1 MPGGVN
7 SPVRAFN
14 LVGGQAVVID
24 SLKGCCVWDT
34 DGNEYVNYV
43 GSWGHADDDE
53 ISVGSCSLAETM
65 KKGTSFGT
73 PCLSENVLAETKHPW
88 ALPVP
93 FTEWQRSSNLGDV
106 TDPFLV
112 KDGSGVATLGLPH
125 SSGVPEAA
133 TSETL
138 NNDIS
143 AVENNFKRNKGEPA
157 AIILEPLAITG
168 ELVQGILDAGKRT
181 GHAICGGPVHN
192 LDNAKKSVTAKFAR
206 FFYWGMLEEGVY
218 FAPS

>member
-43 GSWGHADDDE
+43 GSWSHADDDE
-53 ISVGSCSLAETM
+53 VLPALAETM

-73 PCLSENVLAETKHPW
+73 PCLSENVLAET
-88 ALPVP
+88 
-93 FTEWQRSSNLGDV
+93 
-106 TDPFLV
+106 
-112 KDGSGVATLGLPH
+112 DGSGVATLGLPH

-143 AVENNFKRNKGEPA
+143 AVENNFKRVFWSNSQFNNREE
-157 AIILEPLAITG
+157 IL
-168 ELVQGILDAGKRT
+168 
-181 GHAICGGPVHN
+181 GGGLPVG
-192 LDNAKKSVTAKFAR
+192 SIWR
-206 FFYWGMLEEGVY
+206 EEGDYGDGGTNRANVPGWDLEWEPTGNDSRQLKEPGTY
-218 FAPS
+218 DA

>member
-1 MPGGVN
+1 M
-7 SPVRAFN
+7 
-14 LVGGQAVVID
+14 
-24 SLKGCCVWDT
+24 
-34 DGNEYVNYV
+34 
-43 GSWGHADDDE
+43 
-53 ISVGSCSLAETM
+53 
-65 KKGTSFGT
+65 
-73 PCLSENVLAETKHPW
+73 
-88 ALPVP
+88 PVP

-125 SSGVPEAA
+125 SFGVPEAA

-138 NNDIS
+138 NNDVS
-143 AVENNFKRNKGEPA
+143 AVENNFKSNKGEPA
-157 AIILEPLAITG
+157 AIILEPLAVVVYLLVAYGGRREIMEMVAPTEPMYQG

-206 FFYWGMLEEGVY
+206 FFYWGMLEESVY

>member
-1 MPGGVN
+1 MHKRQGKSPAHPNLTPGCEN

-24 SLKGCCVWDT
+24 SVKGCCVWDT

-53 ISVGSCSLAETM
+53 VLAALAETM

-73 PCLSENVLAETKHPW
+73 PCLSENVLAEMVIAAVPSIKMKHAW

-93 FTEWQRSSNLGDV
+93 FTEWQRSSNLGNV

-125 SSGVPEAA
+125 SSGVRG
-133 TSETL
+133 SH
-138 NNDIS
+138 
-143 AVENNFKRNKGEPA
+143 F
-157 AIILEPLAITG
+157 
-168 ELVQGILDAGKRT
+168 
-181 GHAICGGPVHN
+181 
-192 LDNAKKSVTAKFAR
+192 
-206 FFYWGMLEEGVY
+206 
-218 FAPS
+218 

>member
-43 GSWGHADDDE
+43 GSWSHADDDE
-53 ISVGSCSLAETM
+53 VLAALAETM
-65 KKGTSFGT
+65 MKGTSFGT
-73 PCLSENVLAETKHPW
+73 PRLSENVLAETVI
-88 ALPVP
+88 AAVP
-93 FTEWQRSSNLGDV
+93 SI
-106 TDPFLV
+106 
-112 KDGSGVATLGLPH
+112 KMDGSGVATLGLPY

-143 AVENNFKRNKGEPA
+143 AVENNFKRVFWSNSQFNNNREEILGGGLPVGSIWRKEGDYGDGGTNRANVPGWDLEWEPTGNDSRQ
-157 AIILEPLAITG
+157 LKEPGTY
-168 ELVQGILDAGKRT
+168 DA
-181 GHAICGGPVHN
+181 
-192 LDNAKKSVTAKFAR
+192 
-206 FFYWGMLEEGVY
+206 
-218 FAPS
+218 